1 MKYVPSINIEYGID
15 PEFEYIVTPN
25 ALAVTGNLLSS
36 YNSGIHSFSIIG
48 TYGTGKSSYLMA
60 LEKDLTSKSQALL
73 KNKDVFGGFKKF
85 ECLNIL
91 GDYNSLSNLLADK
104 LGSSKSDDTRNVFDS
119 LNAYYQ
125 KLKKNNTFLFIVI
138 DEFGKVLE
146 HASKNNP
153 EKELYFLQRLAEFVN
168 VPSRN
173 IILITTLHQNFGAYA
188 QKLSETQR
196 NEWMKVKGR
205 YKELVFSEPVEQL
218 LFLAAEQLSNLPTTK
233 DYAAGT
239 KLLNW
244 AKRAKF
250 ISSQLDSRTINKLY
264 PLDAFSAMCITKAIQ
279 RYGQNERTL
288 FSFLTSTG
296 KGSLKDFTSETNE
309 TYNLAHVY
317 DYLIYNFFSV
327 LSEINSDTTN
337 WSAMRVAIERAES
350 GIFDESYINDALK
363 LVKTIGLLN
372 LFGSSST
379 AITKELLI
387 DYSKHALAIDNPDKI
402 IELLSLHKII
412 RFAAYKNSYIL
423 FEGTDIDIEDE
434 LYKAASIVPMPLA
447 TISDLTPYVNQ
458 KAVAVSEEYYKS
470 GTPRY
475 FEFIIRNEPEIIKPQ
490 NDIDGYIQMVFPI
503 DYETIQATKE
513 ISAHCD
519 IANIFVVFTNVTD
532 IQKHLYEIHKL
543 QYLIENVILEDR
555 VAKKEIINQITYEKA
570 LLNKAINETLI
581 SSSKETIWLFKGECV
596 PVHTYRDF
604 NKLLSRVCK
613 EVYSQTPILRN
624 ELFNKQKISSAISL
638 ARVKLLDAM
647 LENSD
652 KEDFGFEKETCPPE
666 KAIYY
671 TLFKSTGMHRLSD
684 IGVYVL
690 GEPQNNLIQG
700 LWNICDKFVKSS
712 VDKPKKIS
720 ELIKILKSEPIK
732 LKQGVIDFWI
742 PIFLFIRQQDFAIY
756 NEQGAYVMNINKELF
771 ELLQKKP
778 GDYSI
783 KAFNVSGV
791 KIEFF
796 KKYRQFLKKD
806 DGASFTASSFI
817 ETFKP
822 FLQFYRSLND
832 YAKSTNKFEHPTT
845 APFRNVLAS
854 AKDPEKAFFEDLPE
868 ALGFRESML
877 SQNSEFLEQ
886 YLQLIKG
893 AVHELNI
900 CYDNLLRRIND
911 RLVDALSLPEDY
923 QDYKGE
929 LVNRYKGVKKYLLT
943 SKCKNFL
950 DRVLAPS
957 ETMKEF
963 LEKISNVVIDKRL
976 NQLKDKEEEYL
987 LDNLVFLFH
996 ELDRYVSI
1004 SDIESDND
1012 EVFNFEIASNTHK
1025 IAYSQTYRL
1034 PENQKIKAD
1043 TIASK
1048 IDTLLTGD
1056 DNLDVCIL
1064 LKMLNDKLGK

>member
-1 MKYVPSINIEYGID
+1 M
-15 PEFEYIVTPN
+15 
-25 ALAVTGNLLSS
+25 
-36 YNSGIHSFSIIG
+36 
-48 TYGTGKSSYLMA
+48 
-60 LEKDLTSKSQALL
+60 
-73 KNKDVFGGFKKF
+73 
-85 ECLNIL
+85 
-91 GDYNSLSNLLADK
+91 ADK
-104 LGSSKSDDTRNVFDS
+104 LGSSKSDNTRNVFDS

-337 WSAMRVAIERAES
+337 WSAMRVAIERVES

-387 DYSKHALAIDNPDKI
+387 AYSKHALAIDNPDKI

-604 NKLLSRVCK
+604 NKS
-613 EVYSQTPILRN
+613 
-624 ELFNKQKISSAISL
+624 
-638 ARVKLLDAM
+638 
-647 LENSD
+647 
-652 KEDFGFEKETCPPE
+652 
-666 KAIYY
+666 
-671 TLFKSTGMHRLSD
+671 
-684 IGVYVL
+684 
-690 GEPQNNLIQG
+690 
-700 LWNICDKFVKSS
+700 
-712 VDKPKKIS
+712 
-720 ELIKILKSEPIK
+720 ILKPLFSE
-732 LKQGVIDFWI
+732 
-742 PIFLFIRQQDFAIY
+742 
-756 NEQGAYVMNINKELF
+756 MN
-771 ELLQKKP
+771 
-778 GDYSI
+778 YSI
-783 KAFNVSGV
+783 S
-791 KIEFF
+791 
-796 KKYRQFLKKD
+796 R
-806 DGASFTASSFI
+806 
-817 ETFKP
+817 
-822 FLQFYRSLND
+822 
-832 YAKSTNKFEHPTT
+832 
-845 APFRNVLAS
+845 
-854 AKDPEKAFFEDLPE
+854 
-868 ALGFRESML
+868 
-877 SQNSEFLEQ
+877 
-886 YLQLIKG
+886 
-893 AVHELNI
+893 
-900 CYDNLLRRIND
+900 
-911 RLVDALSLPEDY
+911 RLVQL
-923 QDYKGE
+923 
-929 LVNRYKGVKKYLLT
+929 
-943 SKCKNFL
+943 FL
-950 DRVLAPS
+950 
-957 ETMKEF
+957 
-963 LEKISNVVIDKRL
+963 
-976 NQLKDKEEEYL
+976 
-987 LDNLVFLFH
+987 
-996 ELDRYVSI
+996 
-1004 SDIESDND
+1004 
-1012 EVFNFEIASNTHK
+1012 
-1025 IAYSQTYRL
+1025 
-1034 PENQKIKAD
+1034 
-1043 TIASK
+1043 
-1048 IDTLLTGD
+1048 
-1056 DNLDVCIL
+1056 
-1064 LKMLNDKLGK
+1064 